1 MQHIKLTEKKVKKAT
16 FQFIFPFA
24 MASTNESELISFLL
38 KQGFDRFHLDELNKE
53 RDYYGEF
60 QVSHKDMEA
69 YYLPFTNKVLF
80 PHTDKQKGFHR
91 FSKKADLNCR
101 LKTEHIDVPFYIHSL
116 DVTLCPFHLG
126 FITIRTEV
134 ANFSDIPFSHVVE
147 MAARFRVLEPR
158 TSRDRQTEIHLDDKT
173 FKQVENFIF
182 KELYPGL
189 PDFFERENINGAYF
203 ETFPFFEDEK
213 MYVQSLICLNENEKV
228 ERVDVYRAGDLNGL
242 NRNGEPFV
250 TSHNLAYI
258 HRYLKRN
265 GYDRWAPFTY
275 YMMDEHSFTCLT
287 NENSMLPEL
296 AAQMYGEFYYGL
308 LLNLFHKIVLLK
320 MASDYSEIE
329 IEQDTEKIER
339 LIHSINSFT
348 ANFFFLELATQS
360 QGREIFVHLRKVFQI
375 DALYQDARQ
384 TLNSLYRYQEQVS
397 SKQTSFLLLILTLYT
412 VVSGIFGMNLV
423 IHDFKGQV
431 KWSHISSYGLFE
443 YIALITTI
451 SGLIVSAYLGIQ
463 SLIKWQRD
471 RRKRRQWSSQA
482 ILSTKK

>member
-1 MQHIKLTEKKVKKAT
+1 
-16 FQFIFPFA
+16 
-24 MASTNESELISFLL
+24 
-38 KQGFDRFHLDELNKE
+38 
-53 RDYYGEF
+53 
-60 QVSHKDMEA
+60 
-69 YYLPFTNKVLF
+69 
-80 PHTDKQKGFHR
+80 
-91 FSKKADLNCR
+91 
-101 LKTEHIDVPFYIHSL
+101 
-116 DVTLCPFHLG
+116 
-126 FITIRTEV
+126 
-134 ANFSDIPFSHVVE
+134 
-147 MAARFRVLEPR
+147 
-158 TSRDRQTEIHLDDKT
+158 
-173 FKQVENFIF
+173 
-182 KELYPGL
+182 
-189 PDFFERENINGAYF
+189 
-203 ETFPFFEDEK
+203 
-213 MYVQSLICLNENEKV
+213 
-228 ERVDVYRAGDLNGL
+228 
-242 NRNGEPFV
+242 
-250 TSHNLAYI
+250 
-258 HRYLKRN
+258 
-265 GYDRWAPFTY
+265 
-275 YMMDEHSFTCLT
+275 
-287 NENSMLPEL
+287 MLPEL

-431 KWSHISSYGLFE
+431 KWSHFSSYGLFE